1 MIAFHKGVWYTKG
14 YTFDTKEIRIYAIQR
29 ITDVKFG
36 IGTFDTDKKLLEHTK
51 RNGLFEYPKI
61 DAILL
66 HCNSCIA
73 FYLYEHQKVKKFKI
87 EPQED
92 GSLIITLRPAFEHEV
107 IRWVLGEAGKIE
119 VLYPEELRKKVANIG
134 KKIWEKNS

>member
-1 MIAFHKGVWYTKG
+1 MAALQLESTK
-14 YTFDTKEIRIYAIQR
+14 K
-29 ITDVKFG
+29 
-36 IGTFDTDKKLLEHTK
+36 
-51 RNGLFEYPKI
+51 NGLFEYPKI
-61 DAILL
+61 DGVQL
-66 HCNSCIA
+66 HCDASIA

-87 EPQED
+87 ERQDD
-92 GSLIITLRPAFEHEV
+92 GSLIITLKPAFEHEV